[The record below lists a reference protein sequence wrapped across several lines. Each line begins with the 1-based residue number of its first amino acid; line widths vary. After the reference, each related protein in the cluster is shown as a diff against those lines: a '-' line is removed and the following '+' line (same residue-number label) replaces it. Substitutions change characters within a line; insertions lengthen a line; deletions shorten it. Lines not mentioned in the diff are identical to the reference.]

1 MNKDERRA
9 IVENINRVN
18 ALLQEMS
25 AGRITPVTE
34 RLISESM
41 AANAE
46 ALLILT
52 TDQRMPQ
59 RFWHLLILTTDQR
72 MPKSLWRRVIDLGI
86 EVLASITKG
95 DPPTE

>member
-1 MNKDERRA
+1 MNGDERRA
-9 IVENINRVN
+9 IVEKINQVN

-25 AGRITPVTE
+25 TGRITPVTE

-46 ALLILT
+46 ALV
-52 TDQRMPQ
+52 
-59 RFWHLLILTTDQR
+59 ILTTDQR

-86 EVLASITKG
+86 EVLASTTQE

>member
-52 TDQRMPQ
+52 TDQRMP
-59 RFWHLLILTTDQR
+59 
-72 MPKSLWRRVIDLGI
+72 KSLWRRVIDLGI